1 MKDLRSGI
9 EHLKQAKAHMS
20 KANGIMSDH
29 ISKLKALEEEN
40 AEACD
45 AMWSYQAAI
54 EEGMKPEDARYLLPE
69 TTKTSLVMTINARS
83 LQNFLTLRLD
93 SHVQW
98 EIRKLALEI
107 ERELMDWGK
116 QWSELMVLLMGVRK

>member
-1 MKDLRSGI
+1 
-9 EHLKQAKAHMS
+9 
-20 KANGIMSDH
+20 
-29 ISKLKALEEEN
+29 
-40 AEACD
+40 
-45 AMWSYQAAI
+45 
-54 EEGMKPEDARYLLPE
+54 
-69 TTKTSLVMTINARS
+69 MTINARS

-93 SHVQW
+93 SHAQW